1 MKALPFLFLFFLIS
15 VNIVSG
21 EIKSHFLDLEIDPSR
36 HFINAKDTI
45 HLNNETGRVIFHLNK
60 DLKIL
65 SIFSEIKPLE
75 YTTSVVDDSQEVVV
89 ITGGAKDITIH
100 YEGVIYDEIKKAD
113 TLTFVKGDRT
123 KGIISERGVFLS
135 PESGWYPDD
144 EGLSSY
150 NLKVKVK
157 GGLKTV
163 TQGEFIKR
171 QYNDDIEYSEWKGS
185 IPVDGLY
192 LIASRF
198 VIDTVDVGGIRYT
211 TYLTEENAN
220 LSRVFIEGS
229 KRYIEFY
236 SRIIGDYPFRDW
248 AVVENFF
255 SSGYGMPG
263 FTLLDPLVIR
273 QGERI
278 LRPGYID
285 HEIVHSWFGN
295 YIYPDY
301 NTGNWVEAI
310 TTYLTNYYY
319 KEVFSGEDEAKRY
332 RISTIE
338 RYSIRVKPEKDYP
351 LRRFVTKEE
360 DFENDIGYG
369 KGSMVFH
376 ALRRLVGDQ
385 VFFDSIKAVVKR
397 FGGKRV
403 SWEDLRA
410 VFEERSKK
418 DLKVFF
424 DQWLERRGGPR
435 LRLSD
440 IAIEALDKGYRV
452 KGKVIQEGD
461 LYELMLPLV
470 VFSERGKREFL
481 IELKDKEG
489 SFDIPV
495 DSRPEALEI
504 DPDYHIFRLI
514 PDEDLNPSLNLFL
527 SRKERFYLLTEDRF
541 RNVFQ
546 ELTRRLMTTGGEII
560 PREKLD
566 EYKSKGSIFIFG
578 RPPHTLTSDI
588 FKLEDNGFALR
599 GKEFKGSE
607 YSVLFSM
614 RNPYNEKEVIVFYFG
629 NSLEALENARYVPYY
644 GTDTYVIFRSGQP
657 IERGYLD
664 RRGLRTRYVFGDI
677 DIKRLREHINYLASP
692 ERKGRLPGTA
702 EDRKVR
708 NYLINKLR
716 EYGFEAYEQEFI
728 VNESEVDKKRLKTEV
743 SFPVRTGNVY
753 GIKEGDT
760 DEFIVLSAHHDHHGI
775 DREGNVYCGAD
786 DNASGVAV
794 LLEIARNL
802 PNHRFRKGL
811 IILFPGAEE
820 WGLKGSRYFVK
831 NPPVRIESISSV
843 INVDSVGRG
852 DRTVYLIGSSFYP
865 ELGLII
871 KRHLDESLK
880 EGRDIDRHAFKE
892 GSDHYSFHE
901 AGIPCIDI
909 FSSDYRM
916 LDRPG
921 DEPSKIDLQ
930 KIRDIGRL
938 LYRGLFDILSSE

>member
-1 MKALPFLFLFFLIS
+1 MKALPVLFLFFLIS
-15 VNIVSG
+15 VNSVSG

-36 HFINAKDTI
+36 HFLNAKDTI
-45 HLNNETGRVIFHLNK
+45 HLNNETGNVTFHLNK

-65 SIFSEIKPLE
+65 SILSGIDTLE
-75 YTTSVVDDSQEVVV
+75 YSSIVKGDFQEVVV
-89 ITGGAKDITIH
+89 KTRGAKDITIH

-123 KGIISERGVFLS
+123 KGIISETGVFLS

-144 EGLSSY
+144 DGLSIY
-150 NLKVKVK
+150 NLRVRIK
-157 GGLKTV
+157 GGLKTI

-171 QYNDDIEYSEWKGS
+171 QYDDDIEYSEWKGS

-198 VIDTVDVGGIRYT
+198 VIDTAEEGGIRYS
-211 TYLTEENAN
+211 TYLTEKNAH
-220 LSRVFIEGS
+220 LSKIFIEGS
-229 KRYIEFY
+229 RRYIEFY
-236 SRIIGDYPFRDW
+236 SKIIGDYPFRDW

-295 YIYPDY
+295 FVYPDY

-319 KEVFSGEDEAKRY
+319 KEAFSGEDEARRY

-351 LRRFVTKEE
+351 LRKFVAKEE

-376 ALRRLVGDQ
+376 ALRRVVGDRI
-385 VFFDSIKAVVKR
+385 FFDSIKTVVSR
-397 FGGKRV
+397 FGGKRA
-403 SWEDLRA
+403 SWDDLRGI
-410 VFEERSKK
+410 FEEKSGK

-424 DQWLERRGGPR
+424 SQWLERKGGPE
-435 LRLSD
+435 LGLLD
-440 IAIEALDKGYRV
+440 VAIKAGDKGYRIN
-452 KGKVIQEGD
+452 GKIIQEAD
-461 LYELMLPLV
+461 IYELMVPV
-470 VFSERGKREFL
+470 VVSTEKVRKE
-481 IELKDKEG
+481 IIIDIKDKTG
-489 SFDIPV
+489 SFDITVGERP
-495 DSRPEALEI
+495 DSVEI

-514 PDEDLNPSLNLFL
+514 PSEDLNPSLNLFL
-527 SRKERFYLLTEDRF
+527 SRKERFYFLTEERF
-541 RNVFQ
+541 RKAFQ
-546 ELTRRLMTTGGEII
+546 ELTGRLLTTGGEII
-560 PREKLD
+560 PQEKLD
-566 EYKSKGSIFIFG
+566 EYKSKGSIFIVG
-578 RPPHTLTSDI
+578 RPPHPLTSEI
-588 FKLEDNGFALR
+588 FKVEDGGFVFKE
-599 GKEFKGSE
+599 KEFKGAE
-607 YSVLFSM
+607 YSVLFSI
-614 RNPYNEKEVIVFYFG
+614 RNPYNEKEVIVFYYG
-629 NSLEALENARYVPYY
+629 NSPEALDNARYVPYY
-644 GTDTYVIFRSGQP
+644 GTDTYIIFRSGQP
-657 IERGYLD
+657 VERGYLD
-664 RRGLRTRYVFGDI
+664 RTKLRTRYVFGDI
-677 DIKRLREHINYLASP
+677 DIKRLQKHIDFLADP

-708 NYLINKLR
+708 HYLINKLR

-728 VNESEVDKKRLKTEV
+728 VNESEIDKKRLKTEV

-753 GIKEGDT
+753 GIKKGEI

-775 DREGNVYCGAD
+775 DSEGNVYCGAD
-786 DNASGVAV
+786 DNASGIAV
-794 LLEIARNL
+794 LLEIAKNL
-802 PNHRFRKGL
+802 SNHKFKKGL

-831 NPPVRIESISSV
+831 NPPVRIEKISSV
-843 INVDSVGRG
+843 INVDSIGRG
-852 DRTVYLIGSSFYP
+852 DRTVYFIGSSFYP
-865 ELGLII
+865 ELGLKI
-871 KRHLDESLK
+871 KKHLGDNLK

-909 FSSDYRM
+909 FSSDYKM

-921 DEPSKIDLQ
+921 DEPSKIDFK
-930 KIRDIGRL
+930 KIRDVGRL
-938 LYRGLFDILSSE
+938 LYRGIFDILSSE

>member
-1 MKALPFLFLFFLIS
+1 MKAFLFLITFFLIS
-15 VNIVSG
+15 MSTVSG
-21 EIKSHFLDLEIDPSR
+21 EMRSHSIDIEIDPSGHLLR
-36 HFINAKDTI
+36 AEDTI
-45 HLNNETGRVIFHLNK
+45 HIDKIEGIIKFRLNK

-65 SIFSEIKPLE
+65 YIRSGTKPLE
-75 YTTSVVDDSQEVVV
+75 YSSSVTNDFQEVV
-89 ITGGAKDITIH
+89 IETDGAKDINIH
-100 YEGVIYDEIKKAD
+100 YEGVIYDEIKKAE
-113 TLTFVKGDRT
+113 TLTFIRGDKT
-123 KGIISERGVFLS
+123 KGIISEKGVFLS
-135 PESGWYPDD
+135 PESAWYPDD
-144 EGLSSY
+144 GGLSIY
-150 NLKVKVK
+150 NLRVKVK
-157 GGLKTV
+157 GGLKAV
-163 TQGEFIKR
+163 TQGDLINR
-171 QYNDDIEYSEWKGS
+171 QFDREVEYSEWKGS
-185 IPVDGLY
+185 VPVDGLY

-198 VIDTVDVGGIRYT
+198 VIDTVEEGGIRYT
-211 TYLTEENAN
+211 TYLTEKNAH
-220 LSRVFIEGS
+220 LSKIFIEGS
-229 KRYIEFY
+229 RRYIEFY
-236 SRIIGDYPFRDW
+236 SKIIGDYPFKEW

-295 YIYPDY
+295 YVYPDY

-338 RYSIRVKPEKDYP
+338 RYSIRVSPERDYP

-397 FGGKRV
+397 FGGKRA
-403 SWEDLRA
+403 SWDDLR
-410 VFEERSKK
+410 VIFEEMSKK
-418 DLKVFF
+418 DLKGFF
-424 DQWLERRGGPR
+424 DQWLKRRGGPQ

-440 IAIEALDKGYRV
+440 VAIEAIDKGYRV
-452 KGKVIQEGD
+452 KGKVFQEGD

-470 VFSERGKREFL
+470 VFTERGKREFL
-481 IELKDKEG
+481 IDLKDGEG

-504 DPDYHIFRLI
+504 DPDYHIFRLV

-527 SRKERFYLLTEDRF
+527 SRKVRFYVLSEDRF
-541 RNVFQ
+541 ERPFQ
-546 ELTRRLMTTGGEII
+546 ELTKRLVITGGEVVPKDRIG
-560 PREKLD
+560 
-566 EYKSKGSIFIFG
+566 EYLERGSLFIVG
-578 RPPHTLTSDI
+578 RPPHPLSSDVLRVDEKGFR
-588 FKLEDNGFALR
+588 FK
-599 GKEFKGSE
+599 GKEFEVPE
-607 YSVLFSM
+607 YSILFSM
-614 RNPYNEKEVIVFYFG
+614 RNPYNEKEVIIFYYG
-629 NSLEALENARYVPYY
+629 NSEEALERARYVPYY
-644 GTDTYVIFRSGQP
+644 GTDTYVIFKSGQP
-657 IERGYLD
+657 VERGYLD
-664 RRGLRTRYVFGDI
+664 RRRLRTRYVFGDI
-677 DIKRLREHINYLASP
+677 DVKRLRDHINYLASP
-692 ERKGRLPGTA
+692 ERKGRLPGTT
-702 EDRKVR
+702 EDRDVR

-716 EYGFEAYEQEFI
+716 EYSLDTYEQEFI
-728 VNESEVDKKRLKTEV
+728 IYESEVDKKKLKTMI

-753 GIKEGDT
+753 GIKRGDV
-760 DEFIVLSAHHDHHGI
+760 DDYIVLSAHHDHHGI
-775 DREGNVYCGAD
+775 DNEGNIYCGAD

-802 PNHRFRKGL
+802 SNHRFKKGL

-820 WGLKGSRYFVK
+820 WGLMGSRYFVR
-831 NPPVRIESISSV
+831 NPPVRIEKISSV
-843 INVDSVGRG
+843 INVDSIGRG
-852 DRTVYLIGSSFYP
+852 DRIVYFIGLSFYP
-865 ELGLII
+865 ELGFKI
-871 KRHLDESLK
+871 KGHLDDSLK
-880 EGRDIDRHAFKE
+880 EGKDIDRYAFKE

-901 AGIPCIDI
+901 AGIPCLGI
-909 FSSDYRM
+909 FSSDYKM

-921 DEPSKIDLQ
+921 DDPSKIDLE

-938 LYRGLFDILSSE
+938 LYKGLFDILS